1 MMRKGIVL
9 LIGSVLLLSAGCED
23 NFNPK
28 VPVRDEY
35 VLQCFIEAQAGRSS
49 STVIALLARVY
60 DVDGFDPS
68 VNTTDPSVA
77 GAALTL
83 RLFGPSYLMKD
94 TLRFNPDSL
103 RYGSK
108 QLYYRVRMPLPAP
121 ADPISISAR
130 LPDGRIL
137 SAQTVAPPVR
147 VVTPSIDFP
156 NGITTKMNFPPGTP
170 RSLTLSWGGDAVVD
184 PHVFFPQLLIYYT
197 KMGDTMEVPGTMAVP
212 LRYVAG
218 TNGPT
223 AFFPPYTMEN
233 SLTFDFAAI
242 DSAMANI
249 SAGDPHKYKYGVHA
263 ASFILMEYDTPL
275 SKYYSSVHGSL
286 DQFSIR
292 VDQLVY
298 SNIGGGIGIFGTYF
312 VNQSQFFLDYG
323 YVRSFGYN
331 YR

>member
-1 MMRKGIVL
+1 MMRTGIML
-9 LIGSVLLLSAGCED
+9 LIGSVLLLSAGCEED
-23 NFNPK
+23 FNPK
-28 VPVRDEY
+28 VVTRDQY
-35 VLQCFIEAQAGRSS
+35 ALQCFISAAAGRPSS
-49 STVIALLARVY
+49 AAFVLLAKVY

-68 VNTTDPSVA
+68 VNTNDPSVV
-77 GAALTL
+77 GAALSITVNGKTYPM
-83 RLFGPSYLMKD
+83 RDS
-94 TLRFNPDSL
+94 LRFNSDSL

-108 QLYYRVRMPLPAP
+108 QHSYFGRMPLPAP
-121 ADPISISAR
+121 SDKISISAT
-130 LPDGRIL
+130 LPDGRKL
-137 SAQTVAPPVR
+137 SAQTEAPAVRPVA
-147 VVTPSIDFP
+147 TSFDFP
-156 NGITTKMNFPPGTP
+156 QGINPRMNFPPGV
-170 RSLTLSWGGDAVVD
+170 RNWVLSWENGTASD
-184 PHVFFPQLLIYYT
+184 PHLFFPRLVILYT
-197 KMGDTMEVPGTMAVP
+197 KQADSVEVTGTIEVPQKY
-212 LRYVAG
+212 LAG

-223 AFFPPYTMEN
+223 ALYPSYTMET
-233 SLTFDFAAI
+233 SLAFDFAAI